1 MITLFDLV
9 KKAQLDNKDSMLAII
24 EKFDPLI
31 KKYSRKLEYD
41 GANSDLIIA
50 LIETIKFIP
59 IFKNDELKRE
69 EYIVGYINTS
79 IKRKY
84 IKLSKKNIE
93 ILNKEIE
100 LEPDILLKITT
111 EETSQNLIDNRIFLN
126 ILLDKLSEYQHK
138 IINKIFICNISEAD
152 LARQL
157 NISRQSVNRLKNRAL
172 DNLRKLAIE

>member
-1 MITLFDLV
+1 MKNLFDLV
-9 KKAQLDNKDSMLAII
+9 KEAQLGNEESMLAII

-31 KKYSRKLEYD
+31 KKYSRKLDYD

-50 LIETIKFIP
+50 LIETIKSIP
-59 IFKNDELKRE
+59 IFKNNDLKRE

-79 IKRKY
+79 IRRKY

-93 ILNKEIE
+93 IINRETELNTN
-100 LEPDILLKITT
+100 ILLKSTT
-111 EETSQNLIDNRIFLN
+111 EESQNLIDNRIFLN

-138 IINKIFICNISEAD
+138 VINNLFIFNISEAD

-172 DNLRKLAIE
+172 DKLRKLVIE